1 MREYEMEVLEKYELE
16 VNSTRRI
23 RGAFYCDTKEGTML
37 LKETKISERRVPL
50 LYLILNRLEKQGYLV
65 DTPVF
70 SKEGNLV
77 QNSRDGTRY
86 LMKKWYPGEEC
97 NLKREEDIF
106 RAARKLGELH
116 LGFQWYEPD
125 LQEKEIFQKFQKE
138 EVQEIPQNTQQSVC
152 EEKKMD
158 WTKLSPL
165 LSKNPLEEMKRRNR
179 EMKKVRSFIRKRV
192 AKNEFESYYLNH
204 YEEIAWQAEKVTEQ
218 IERSG
223 CQNLYERSIRE
234 RKMLHG
240 DYNYHNVMILPEN
253 EVITNFERMRIGIQ
267 VDDLYYLLRKV
278 MEKYHWKQKTGQNI
292 LEAYESVRQLKP
304 DEREYLCL
312 RLAYPEKFWK
322 IANHYY
328 NANKAWGFGRYLEKL
343 EKIKAE
349 EENREQFLAYMKH
362 FAYS

>member
-23 RGAFYCDTKEGTML
+23 RGCVLLRYKKKGRF

-97 NLKREEDIF
+97 NLKGEEDIF

-138 EVQEIPQNTQQSVC
+138 EVSG
-152 EEKKMD
+152 
-158 WTKLSPL
+158 
-165 LSKNPLEEMKRRNR
+165 NP
-179 EMKKVRSFIRKRV
+179 
-192 AKNEFESYYLNH
+192 
-204 YEEIAWQAEKVTEQ
+204 TEYTAV
-218 IERSG
+218 S
-223 CQNLYERSIRE
+223 L
-234 RKMLHG
+234 
-240 DYNYHNVMILPEN
+240 
-253 EVITNFERMRIGIQ
+253 
-267 VDDLYYLLRKV
+267 
-278 MEKYHWKQKTGQNI
+278 
-292 LEAYESVRQLKP
+292 
-304 DEREYLCL
+304 
-312 RLAYPEKFWK
+312 
-322 IANHYY
+322 
-328 NANKAWGFGRYLEKL
+328 
-343 EKIKAE
+343 
-349 EENREQFLAYMKH
+349 
-362 FAYS
+362 

>member
-138 EVQEIPQNTQQSVC
+138 ESI
-152 EEKKMD
+152 
-158 WTKLSPL
+158 
-165 LSKNPLEEMKRRNR
+165 
-179 EMKKVRSFIRKRV
+179 SFIKGFAKKKEAIVIITGAIDLVTDGEKCYVIRNGRSEMGRITGTGCQLSGITTAFLAANPERKLEAAV
-192 AKNEFESYYLNH
+192 AAVCMMGVAG
-204 YEEIAWQAEKVTEQ
+204 EIAWTKM
-218 IERSG
+218 
-223 CQNLYERSIRE
+223 RE
-234 RKMLHG
+234 DDGNATYRNRII
-240 DYNYHNVMILPEN
+240 DAIYNM
-253 EVITNFERMRIGIQ
+253 
-267 VDDLYYLLRKV
+267 
-278 MEKYHWKQKTGQNI
+278 TG
-292 LEAYESVRQLKP
+292 
-304 DEREYLCL
+304 
-312 RLAYPEKFWK
+312 
-322 IANHYY
+322 
-328 NANKAWGFGRYLEKL
+328 EKL
-343 EKIKAE
+343 EKGAKYE
-349 EENREQFLAYMKH
+349 LY
-362 FAYS
+362 